1 MKQEYLIEQL
11 VPGMYVAEVVKQ
23 IGKLKIKTQGLVRS
37 QTAISALAKQGVTA
51 VLVDLS
57 KSKIKQPSTP
67 SKKTEKFN
75 QEAAVK
81 SVSFEQEINTA
92 SNLYQQAK
100 GIQNTAFSHF
110 KSGYTLDVE
119 QHHAL
124 ADNLIDSVFRNQDAL
139 ACVTRMRDKD
149 QYLMEHS
156 INVAI
161 LMTIFAKH
169 LGIDKNIIQSLTT
182 GAMLLDLGM
191 ISLNDKILTKPSAL
205 TDAEIEK
212 IKMHVPLGV
221 NVLSKSKR
229 LNQISLDL
237 VATHHERLDGSGYP
251 NQLSNEQLNQYSR
264 MIAIVDSYDAITA
277 QRSYQKAKT
286 PINAYKELQKQ
297 AGTKLDT
304 SLVAEFIKCMGL
316 HPVGT
321 LVQMKSNK
329 LGIVIKSNKQNPLSP
344 VVNIF
349 YSVNN
354 KSHIEPRIIDLAS
367 AKVTDEIE
375 RSVKPEDFK
384 IDMLRFFKQV
394 LLN

>member
-67 SKKTEKFN
+67 SKKNEKIN
-75 QEAAVK
+75 QEATVK

-100 GIQNTAFSHF
+100 SIQNTAFSHF

-169 LGIDKNIIQSLTT
+169 LGIDKDIIHNLTT

-212 IKMHVPLGV
+212 IQIHVPLGV

-277 QRSYQKAKT
+277 QRSYQEAKT